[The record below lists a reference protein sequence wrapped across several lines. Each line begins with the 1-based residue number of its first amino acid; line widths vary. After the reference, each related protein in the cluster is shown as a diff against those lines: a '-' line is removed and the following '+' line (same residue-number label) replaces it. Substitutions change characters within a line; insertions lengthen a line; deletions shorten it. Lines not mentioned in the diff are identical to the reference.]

1 MSVRSRCT
9 AEHPKIRHRYRVGDA
24 ARCRKSKYAMAK
36 IGHSRELSERIGQ
49 NIRRAM
55 ERQGWQTISGLAR
68 ACGITVAA
76 MSHYVKGERV
86 PTLSIAIKI
95 SDVLNITL
103 DQLVEKHEQFNEN
116 STGDN

>member
-1 MSVRSRCT
+1 
-9 AEHPKIRHRYRVGDA
+9 
-24 ARCRKSKYAMAK
+24 MAK
-36 IGHSRELSERIGQ
+36 IGHSRELPERIGQ

-76 MSHYVKGERV
+76 MSNYVKGQRV
-86 PTLSIAIKI
+86 PTLSIALKI
-95 SDVLNITL
+95 CDVLNITL
-103 DQLVEKHEQFNEN
+103 EQLFNKHEQLNEN

>member
-36 IGHSRELSERIGQ
+36 IEHSMELSERIGQ

-55 ERQGWQTISGLAR
+55 KQQGWQTISGLAR

-76 MSHYVKGERV
+76 MSYYVKGKRV
-86 PTLSIAIKI
+86 PTLSIALKI
-95 SDVLNITL
+95 CDVLNITL
-103 DQLVEKHEQFNEN
+103 DQLLNEYEQFNEN

>member
-36 IGHSRELSERIGQ
+36 IGHSRELPERIGQ

-55 ERQGWQTISGLAR
+55 KRQGWQTISGLAR

-76 MSHYVKGERV
+76 MSYYVKGKRV

-95 SDVLNITL
+95 CDVLNITL
-103 DQLVEKHEQFNEN
+103 DQLLNEYEQFNEN

>member
-1 MSVRSRCT
+1 
-9 AEHPKIRHRYRVGDA
+9 
-24 ARCRKSKYAMAK
+24 MAK
-36 IGHSRELSERIGQ
+36 IGHNRELSERIGQ

-86 PTLSIAIKI
+86 PTLSVALKI
-95 SDVLNITL
+95 CDVLNITL
-103 DQLVEKHEQFNEN
+103 DQLLNDDEQLNEN

>member
-9 AEHPKIRHRYRVGDA
+9 AEHPKVRHRYRVGDA
-24 ARCRKSKYAMAK
+24 ARYRKSKYAMAK
-36 IGHSRELSERIGQ
+36 IGHSRELPERIGQ

-76 MSHYVKGERV
+76 MSNYVKGQRV
-86 PTLSIAIKI
+86 PTLSIALKI
-95 SDVLNITL
+95 CDVLNITL
-103 DQLVEKHEQFNEN
+103 EQLFNKHEQLNEN